1 MREDSTMRLSA
12 VGLLVTFGICLLWVT
27 TVSHAQRPAKIPRIG
42 MLLGNS
48 RDAAA
53 PSLQAFR
60 QGLHELGYV
69 EGQTIAIEYRFAD
82 GKVETLPALA
92 TELVQLPVDVIVTW
106 GTPAAQAAKDAT
118 PTLPIVI
125 GAALDPVAT
134 GLVANFARPGG
145 NITGVMTSIV
155 GSNAKTL
162 EVFKDMLPGGT
173 RVAVLSVSDPANPA
187 TALQLRAVEAAAPAL
202 GLSLHSAAVSDPTEI
217 ERAFAAMAREHTG
230 ALLVIGDPL
239 FTMHRR
245 RIAELAKAHGLPTMF
260 DGREYVDEGGLMA
273 YGPIG
278 SYPEQFRRAATYVD
292 KILKGAKPGD
302 LPMEQPMHYKLIIN
316 LKTAQ
321 ALGLTI
327 PPTLL
332 FLADEIIR

>member
-1 MREDSTMRLSA
+1 MEGFTMRPSII
-12 VGLLVTFGICLLWVT
+12 GLLVTFGICLLWVT
-27 TVSHAQRPAKIPRIG
+27 TVSRAQRPAKIPRIG

-53 PSLQAFR
+53 PSLEAFR

-82 GKVETLPALA
+82 GKVESLPALA

-145 NITGVMTSIV
+145 NITGVMTAIV

-173 RVAVLSVSDPANPA
+173 RVAVLSNPASPA

-202 GLSLHSAAVSDPTEI
+202 GLSLHSAAVSDPTEF
-217 ERAFAAMAREHTG
+217 EHAFTVMAREHTG
-230 ALLVIGDPL
+230 ALLVIGDPI
-239 FTMHRR
+239 FIQHRR
-245 RIAELAKAHGLPTMF
+245 RIAELAQAHGLPTMF
-260 DGREYVDEGGLMA
+260 DARDYVDVGGLMA

-278 SYPEQFRRAATYVD
+278 SYPALFRRAAGFVD

-302 LPMEQPMHYKLIIN
+302 LPMEQPMHYQLIIN

-321 ALGLTI
+321 ALGITI
-327 PPTLL
+327 LPMLL
-332 FLADEIIR
+332 FQADEIIR